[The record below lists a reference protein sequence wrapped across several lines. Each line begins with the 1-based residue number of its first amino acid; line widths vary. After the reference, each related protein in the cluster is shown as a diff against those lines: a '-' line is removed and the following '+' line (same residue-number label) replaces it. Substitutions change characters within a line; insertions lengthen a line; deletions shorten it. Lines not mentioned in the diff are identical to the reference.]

1 MESTPPSEATVAVLV
16 PSEPVPEDAREVKGI
31 DWTRLPP
38 EHRAVIASFVND
50 LTSQGFQS
58 SSIGDASGS
67 SMIWWVVIM
76 VLKLSRSDGK

>member
-58 SSIGDASGS
+58 SSIGDA
-67 SMIWWVVIM
+67 IRIINDM
-76 VLKLSRSDGK
+76 VGGNHGAQAVAV